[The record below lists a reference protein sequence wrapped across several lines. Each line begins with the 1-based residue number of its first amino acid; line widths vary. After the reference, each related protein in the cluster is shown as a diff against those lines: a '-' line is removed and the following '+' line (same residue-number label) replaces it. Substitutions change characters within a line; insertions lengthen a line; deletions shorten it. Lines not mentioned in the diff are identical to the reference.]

1 MYTNSV
7 LERYNNVA
15 RNNSL
20 GLVVLTVG
28 ILATNP
34 ICFENESYSTIMDYP
49 KKNSFNVQAVNQCFF
64 HNETESGM
72 TISSNKS
79 LSTQI
84 SQLDIIERKYQ
95 IDDDVLKKM
104 RLFSSSFNSL
114 INLKKIII
122 DELGHVSARIDTFSD
137 NNELCLMVNI
147 EYNGDIFEGMDK
159 LEVIEKKWIA
169 KHDYEVI
176 KNIYMDLVV

>member
-49 KKNSFNVQAVNQCFF
+49 KKNSFNVQTVNQCFF

-84 SQLDIIERKYQ
+84 SQLDIIER
-95 IDDDVLKKM
+95 
-104 RLFSSSFNSL
+104 
-114 INLKKIII
+114 
-122 DELGHVSARIDTFSD
+122 
-137 NNELCLMVNI
+137 
-147 EYNGDIFEGMDK
+147 
-159 LEVIEKKWIA
+159 
-169 KHDYEVI
+169 
-176 KNIYMDLVV
+176 